1 MTINV
6 KSISL
11 LDATTGTISN
21 WKGEFKMEQPNELQ
35 VRILAVVN
43 LLDTISVNG
52 VENCRKLVSCA
63 LELQKISEALATK
76 KEAE

>member
-1 MTINV
+1 
-6 KSISL
+6 
-11 LDATTGTISN
+11 
-21 WKGEFKMEQPNELQ
+21 MEQPNELQ

-43 LLDTISVNG
+43 LLNEISVSG

-63 LELQKISEALATK
+63 LELQKISEALAAK